1 MRGQIGTEGTTA
13 RDEGTPAG
21 AASGTWVYAFGAG
34 LGEGGGDSVEQLG
47 GKGAGLA
54 EMARLGIPVP
64 PGFTIV
70 AEACRHHLVAGTPP
84 PGLREQ
90 LHTALRRL
98 EGQTGG
104 RLGDQRLPL
113 LVAVRSGS
121 RASMPGMMDTVLNLG
136 LNDAT
141 VEGLAARAGDARFAY
156 DCYRRLIQTYAHVVF
171 GVGGHHFEAL
181 LDDYKE
187 RRSRAHDADLG
198 AEDWRR
204 IVALFHDEVRRRAGR
219 AFPQDPAEQL
229 HEAIGA
235 VFRSWTNP
243 RAVTYR
249 ALHGIPDDWGT
260 AVTVQNM
267 VFGNLDGESG
277 TGVAFTRDPS
287 TGEPGLCGEFLP
299 RAQGEDVVAGMRTP
313 SPLASLEARQPAAF
327 ARLREVAVRLER
339 HFGDMQDIEFTVQGG
354 ELFILQTRAGKR
366 SAAAAVRIATDLV
379 REGIIRRDMAVRRV
393 DSSILAGLLRPVLAP
408 GAERTVLATGLSAS
422 PGAACGAVAFTSEDA
437 VRLAENGKAVVLCRP
452 ETSPEDIH
460 GMQAACGIVTT
471 RGGFT
476 SHAATVAR
484 GMGRPCVV
492 GTRGL
497 RIDAVRGELTT
508 AEGVVVR
515 AGDIVTIDGSTGQ
528 VVLGAVPMVKPEP
541 SGPATLLLSWAA
553 ELGVTM

>member
-1 MRGQIGTEGTTA
+1 MCGQAGTGRGSV
-13 RDEGTPAG
+13 RDAGTPAG
-21 AASGTWVYAFGAG
+21 AGFGPWVRAFGPG
-34 LGEGGGDSVEQLG
+34 LAEGGADLVEQLG
-47 GKGAGLA
+47 GKGAGLV

-64 PGFTIV
+64 PGFIIV
-70 AEACRHHLVAGTPP
+70 AEACRHHLVTGALP
-84 PGLREQ
+84 PGLRGQ
-90 LHTALRRL
+90 VRAALRRL
-98 EGQTGG
+98 EGQTGL
-104 RLGDQRLPL
+104 RFGDRCHPL

-141 VEGLAARAGDARFAY
+141 VEGVAARAGDARFAY

-171 GVGGHHFEAL
+171 GVGAHHFEAL
-181 LDDYKE
+181 LDDYKG
-187 RRSRAHDADLG
+187 RRSLLHDADLG
-198 AEDWRR
+198 AADWRS
-204 IVALFHDEVRRRAGR
+204 IVTLFHDEVRRRAGR

-229 HEAIGA
+229 YEAIGA

-260 AVTVQNM
+260 AVTVQHM

-313 SPLASLEARQPAAF
+313 GPLATLETNQPAMF
-327 ARLREVAVRLER
+327 ARLRDLAVRLER

-354 ELFILQTRAGKR
+354 DLFILQTRAGKR

-379 REGIIRRDMAVRRV
+379 REGIIRRDVAVRRV
-393 DSSILAGLLRPVLAP
+393 DPPVLAGVLRPVLDP
-408 GAERTVLATGLSAS
+408 DAERTVLATGLPAS
-422 PGAACGAVAFTSEDA
+422 PGAACGAVAFTSEEA
-437 VRLAENGKAVVLCRP
+437 VRLSGDGMAVVLCRP
-452 ETSPEDIH
+452 ETSPEDIR
-460 GMQAACGIVTT
+460 GMQAACGILTT

-497 RIDAVRGELTT
+497 RIDAVRGEMAT
-508 AEGVVVR
+508 AAGLVVR
-515 AGDIVTIDGSTGQ
+515 TGDIVTIDGSTGQ
-528 VVLGAVPMVKPEP
+528 VALGVVPMVKPEP